1 MKIGIF
7 QKGFNYSQDGQ
18 GNRLVYHL
26 QGCNMKCPWCSNPE
40 GMSPSGTLFVQPDW
54 LVDSVCPHGAVS
66 GKKLN
71 RSKCEGCD
79 QRECLSVHRNKGIYL
94 SCVQRDTEQMVEEIL
109 SASPMFYD
117 GGGVTFTG
125 GEPTLQAKGLTEIL
139 AEVKEKGIHTAI
151 ETNGSYPGLPEM
163 FPLIDQ
169 LIMDCKQTDPDKH
182 KAATGISNGRILENL
197 KLAAGKH
204 PRVHIRVP
212 MIGGVNDSEEDVQ
225 NFIGFFRKLAGPNVT
240 FEILTYHE
248 YGKNKWEQCGLR
260 YQMWDA
266 HISDRRSE
274 EARQAFR
281 EAGLNY
287 QAT

>member
-1 MKIGIF
+1 MVAESNISP
-7 QKGFNYSQDGQ
+7 YSISCGSLIATVSAIT
-18 GNRLVYHL
+18 GMFL
-26 QGCNMKCPWCSNPE
+26 SN
-40 GMSPSGTLFVQPDW
+40 T
-54 LVDSVCPHGAVS
+54 
-66 GKKLN
+66 
-71 RSKCEGCD
+71 
-79 QRECLSVHRNKGIYL
+79 
-94 SCVQRDTEQMVEEIL
+94 
-109 SASPMFYD
+109 
-117 GGGVTFTG
+117 
-125 GEPTLQAKGLTEIL
+125 
-139 AEVKEKGIHTAI
+139 
-151 ETNGSYPGLPEM
+151 
-163 FPLIDQ
+163 
-169 LIMDCKQTDPDKH
+169 
-182 KAATGISNGRILENL
+182 ATGISNGRILENL
-197 KLAAGKH
+197 TLAAGKH

-266 HISDRRSE
+266 HIGDRRAE